1 MTDLKQLTNQYNKE
15 HEERI
20 NKLKELILENAV
32 DRNFISF
39 ISGLE
44 TSASGIYEKLLT
56 IIDKEL
62 YKAEV
67 GKPLPHGKG
76 GWGIVVE
83 TLDINE
89 GVNEYATL
97 RITVDSNN
105 VVKDI
110 EYKCQ
115 WVGLTF

>member
-1 MTDLKQLTNQYNKE
+1 MTDLKQLANQYNKE

-20 NKLKELILENAV
+20 NELKELILENAV

-67 GKPLPHGKG
+67 GKTPTSWKRRMG
-76 GWGIVVE
+76 
-83 TLDINE
+83 
-89 GVNEYATL
+89 Y
-97 RITVDSNN
+97 
-105 VVKDI
+105 
-110 EYKCQ
+110 CC
-115 WVGLTF
+115 